1 VDKDLDQDQE
11 DLLAKDLA
19 KVQVDHLVKDL
30 VGQEDLLDKVLVDLV
45 AFQEEDLVP
54 LE

>member
-1 VDKDLDQDQE
+1 MDKDLDQDQE
-11 DLLAKDLA
+11 DLLA

-54 LE
+54 LA